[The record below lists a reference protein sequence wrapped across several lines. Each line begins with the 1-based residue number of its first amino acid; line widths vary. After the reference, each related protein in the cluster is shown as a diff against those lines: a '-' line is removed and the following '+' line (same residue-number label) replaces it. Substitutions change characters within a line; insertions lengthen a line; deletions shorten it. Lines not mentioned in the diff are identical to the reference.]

1 MILVSDERSLCRTC
15 ASVIY
20 LLIAFY
26 DLEHILL
33 NLRVWNKEEQTAFFF
48 YMSLWISSRVCLKA
62 GLDRTHNA
70 RESLG
75 PPGLL
80 NQIPS
85 LQFDQLS
92 QMLISV
98 LRRKCSEQCCRD
110 KAEWQRYARVCI
122 ASCAA
127 QHWKQEP
134 APCLCVAG
142 LLASLSMCHKY
153 MLAVQSVFN
162 YWGPCLTYCVN
173 YGLFGSSA
181 TWKHWRTILF
191 RLWGCFVWFRFVGM
205 EMLIF
210 KKSNLISALFSISF
224 FFFGHLCSFK
234 TRTVLKE
241 K

>member
-80 NQIPS
+80 NQNLS

-92 QMLISV
+92 QMLVSV

>member
-1 MILVSDERSLCRTC
+1 
-15 ASVIY
+15 
-20 LLIAFY
+20 
-26 DLEHILL
+26 
-33 NLRVWNKEEQTAFFF
+33 
-48 YMSLWISSRVCLKA
+48 MSLWISSRVCLKA

-210 KKSNLISALFSISF
+210 
-224 FFFGHLCSFK
+224 
-234 TRTVLKE
+234 
-241 K
+241 